1 MAAAATVVYDE
12 SNFNAAGRM
21 HQPAPVGHV
30 VGKDNVPGVG
40 LHHPG
45 EQCGQCHT
53 MGGAAEAYLWTVS
66 GTLYADRAGNAVLP
80 GGEIILQDRAGNV
93 ISLTANEAG
102 NFWTT
107 APIAS
112 NPYTVVSHG
121 GIIDLLYVLDGEG
134 NLLTPADPTDPRT
147 WLYKAWVRNGSA
159 VRPMVTVAPVGST
172 SGMYMSCNM
181 HHSPT
186 GSRGAL
192 WVSPNPTQS
201 SYPASGLS

>member
-1 MAAAATVVYDE
+1 M
-12 SNFNAAGRM
+12 
-21 HQPAPVGHV
+21 
-30 VGKDNVPGVG
+30 GKDNVPGVG

-66 GTLYADRAGNAVLP
+66 GTLYADRASHAVLP

-121 GIIDLLYVLDGEG
+121 GIIDFCMFWM
-134 NLLTPADPTDPRT
+134 A
-147 WLYKAWVRNGSA
+147 KA
-159 VRPMVTVAPVGST
+159 T
-172 SGMYMSCNM
+172 C
-181 HHSPT
+181 
-186 GSRGAL
+186 
-192 WVSPNPTQS
+192 
-201 SYPASGLS
+201 